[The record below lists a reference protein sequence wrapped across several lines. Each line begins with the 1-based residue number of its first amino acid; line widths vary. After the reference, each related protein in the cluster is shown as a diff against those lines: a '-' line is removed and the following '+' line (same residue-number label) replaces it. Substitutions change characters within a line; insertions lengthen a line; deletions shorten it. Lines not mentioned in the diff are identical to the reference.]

1 MHTAVAHHVAR
12 AHASLAEFAA
22 AHARYQVIRRNG
34 ASVSF
39 DANKIVVA
47 MTKAFLAVE
56 GDDAAASRRIR
67 ETVEGLTA
75 HVSEALFRRL
85 PEGGTVHIEDIQ
97 DQVELALMRGGHLKV
112 ARAYVLNLE
121 EHARRRERHDAQDD
135 NLAARELLVVLDDGT
150 PQPLVTADQNARL
163 KEACDVL
170 YDVHPESFSLETLLI
185 LYDVIPL
192 KEFATALI

>member
-47 MTKAFLAVE
+47 MTKAYLAME

-67 ETVEGLTA
+67 EMVEGLTT
-75 HVSEALFRRL
+75 HNNKTHNHRQ

-97 DQVELALMRGGHLKV
+97 DQVE
-112 ARAYVLNLE
+112 
-121 EHARRRERHDAQDD
+121 
-135 NLAARELLVVLDDGT
+135 
-150 PQPLVTADQNARL
+150 
-163 KEACDVL
+163 
-170 YDVHPESFSLETLLI
+170 
-185 LYDVIPL
+185 
-192 KEFATALI
+192 

>member
-75 HVSEALFRRL
+75 HVSAALFRRL
-85 PEGGTVHIEDIQ
+85 PEGGTEHIEDIQ
-97 DQVELALMRGGHLKV
+97 DQVELAHMRGGHHKD
-112 ARAYVLNLE
+112 ARAYLLYRE
-121 EHARRRERHDAQDD
+121 ENARRREHHDVQDED
-135 NLAARELLVVLDDGT
+135 LAARALIVVLADVT
-150 PQPLVTADQNARL
+150 LQPLGSAVVFAL
-163 KEACDVL
+163 VKVACAGLVDL
-170 YDVHPESFSLETLLI
+170 HP
-185 LYDVIPL
+185 
-192 KEFATALI
+192 